1 MCVMELLKDV
11 DFTYMGYILLL
22 GLGLIV
28 LQIMVR
34 TLTKS
39 RRKARK
45 PETYLDLRKPEDQ
58 IAAISKVDFE
68 RVPLLNKPEKRVMIA
83 LEAFVAEFQTGHRV
97 MA

>member
-68 RVPLLNKPEKRVMIA
+68 VRDGPSPNPV
-83 LEAFVAEFQTGHRV
+83 TGRLPV
-97 MA
+97 VRP